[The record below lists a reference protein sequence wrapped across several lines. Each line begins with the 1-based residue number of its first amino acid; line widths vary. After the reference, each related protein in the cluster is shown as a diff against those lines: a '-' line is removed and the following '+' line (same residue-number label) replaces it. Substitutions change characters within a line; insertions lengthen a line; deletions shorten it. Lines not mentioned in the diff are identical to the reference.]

1 MTSSSNDR
9 KMLHDLISDAYRR
22 APWGTDVFEYVAD
35 AILTKFLP
43 GYTERVKAE
52 QREADAQIAESEIVR
67 SSYSARADVAAAIR
81 EAGKTEEAE

>member
-9 KMLHDLISDAYRR
+9 EALARIIRGYFMWPDNSSGGDLAGVILEEFV
-22 APWGTDVFEYVAD
+22 APRDD
-35 AILTKFLP
+35 RI
-43 GYTERVKAE
+43 RAE

-81 EAGKTEEAE
+81 EANRHA